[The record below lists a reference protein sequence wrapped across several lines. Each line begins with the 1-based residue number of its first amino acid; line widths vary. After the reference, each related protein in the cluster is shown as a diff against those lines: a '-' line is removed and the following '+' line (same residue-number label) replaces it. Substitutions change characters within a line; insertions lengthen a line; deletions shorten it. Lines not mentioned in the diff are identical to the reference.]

1 MINPDY
7 PLTDLHRHLDGNIRL
22 STIWQLAE
30 EYFIVLPAEN
40 LEALKTKIQIQQ
52 KTTDLLAFLEKMEL
66 GVSVLA
72 SEQACFRIAYENME
86 DAKLAGLDYV
96 ELRFSPV
103 FMAKAYGL
111 GLEQV
116 IEAVVAGCQKGS
128 QTFGVEFN
136 LIGILSRSYG
146 EQSCMQELQA
156 LLTAKD
162 NICALDLAG
171 DEKGFTADRFVEHF
185 SLARDAGWHITVH
198 AGEADGP
205 HSILQAIHLLGVTR
219 IGHGVAAAQDD
230 KLMEFMAE
238 NRIAIECCLTS
249 NFQTGACT
257 NIAEHPI
264 KTFLKRG
271 LLVTLNTDDPGVSG
285 IEITDE
291 YQLAKDVVSLSN
303 QQLIQIQLNG
313 VRAAFASDSV
323 RQKLFSMAQANHEV
337 D

>member
-30 EYFIVLPAEN
+30 EYSIELPADN
-40 LEALKTKIQIQQ
+40 LETLKTKVQIQQ

-72 SEQACFRIAYENME
+72 SEQACFRVAYENIE
-86 DAKLAGLDYV
+86 DAKLAGLNYV

-103 FMAKAYGL
+103 FMAKTDGL
-111 GLEQV
+111 VLEQV
-116 IEAVVAGCQKGS
+116 IEAVVAGCKAGS
-128 QTFGVEFN
+128 QTYGVSVN
-136 LIGILSRSYG
+136 LIGILSRSFG

-162 NICALDLAG
+162 HICALDLAG
-171 DEKGFTADRFVEHF
+171 DEKGFPAKHFVEHF
-185 SLARDAGWHITVH
+185 TLARDAGWNITIH

-205 HSILQAIHLLGVTR
+205 HSIHQAINLLGATR
-219 IGHGVAAAQDD
+219 IGHGVTAAQDD
-230 KLMEFMAE
+230 KLMDFMAKNE
-238 NRIAIECCLTS
+238 IAIECCLTS

-264 KTFLKRG
+264 KTFLERG
-271 LLVTLNTDDPGVSG
+271 MLVTLNTDDPGVSG
-285 IEITDE
+285 IEIADE
-291 YQLAKDVVSLSN
+291 YQLASEEVGLTSK
-303 QQLIQIQLNG
+303 QLIQIQLNG
-313 VRAAFASDSV
+313 VRAAFASDSLK
-323 RQKLFSMAQANHEV
+323 QELFRVAQANNEM
-337 D
+337 